1 MTENINWTIP
11 TLHSA
16 LAELDLVKSNEITV
30 TQTESE
36 YPALKL
42 VMNEF
47 GGQPIYLAISGDQIL
62 VDALLVEARQV
73 KNPAEFNDAVL
84 RSRDLFPLSSIGIKT
99 LSNGGVVYDM
109 FGALA
114 AVSSLAVVVHEV
126 VTLATNVN
134 SAVQAFENHF
144 DI

>member
-11 TLHSA
+11 ALQSA

-30 TQTESE
+30 NLTDSAQ
-36 YPALKL
+36 PALKL

-62 VDALLVEARQV
+62 VEALLVEANQV
-73 KNPAEFNDAVL
+73 KNPVDFNDAVL

-99 LSNGGVVYDM
+99 LSSGEIVYDM

-114 AVSSLAVVVHEV
+114 AASSLPVVVHEV
-126 VTLATNVN
+126 LTLATNI
-134 SAVQAFENHF
+134 STAVLALEHHFE
-144 DI
+144 I